1 MPYNKVRC
9 TLCAYNTTR
18 PASLGRH
25 INSQRHQD
33 MIASLHISNEDTQ
46 PFVNINGTPLTS
58 HQAKELR
65 IQLYF
70 MKIKHVPVTPDTFD
84 QELQQK
90 EQDKI
95 ALCRSLI
102 NYVIEKETQ

>member
-25 INSQRHQD
+25 INTQRHRD
-33 MIASLHISNEDTQ
+33 MLDSLHITNEDTQ
-46 PFVNINGTPLTS
+46 PYVNADGSPLTQ

-65 IQLYF
+65 VQLYF
-70 MKIKHVPVTPDTFD
+70 MKLKHVPVTPDIFN
-84 QELQQK
+84 QELQQM